1 MTKES
6 LILDG
11 KKVANDLKHCLK
23 NKINQIS
30 QKVGKR
36 PKLAVI
42 LVGDNNASKV
52 YIAHKEKAAKELG
65 IESDTHYLPANTKQ
79 EDLNNLIKILNE
91 DENINGILLQLPLP
105 ATLSPD
111 IAILQINPLKDID
124 GLHPFNLGLIMT
136 GKPNL
141 IPCTPFGIMRLL
153 QAYHFNPKGLKA
165 TVIGRSRLV
174 GKPIAELLINASAT
188 VTIMHSKS
196 RLADLIESV
205 KQADLVIAAIGQPAF
220 VKADWIKENAILI
233 DVGIN
238 RLENGKLIGDIDFEA
253 CVNEGKAKAIT
264 PVPGGVG
271 PLTVAH
277 LMLNTVKAFEIQCF
291 GYSSIEL

>member
-1 MTKES
+1 MTQES
-6 LILDG
+6 LILNG

-23 NKINQIS
+23 HKITQIS
-30 QKVGKR
+30 EKAGKK

-52 YIAHKEKAAKELG
+52 YIAHKEKAAQELG
-65 IESDTHYLPANTKQ
+65 ISSITHCLPADTDQK
-79 EDLNNLIKILNE
+79 DLNNLIKTLNE
-91 DENINGILLQLPLP
+91 DETINGILLQLPLP
-105 ATLSPD
+105 ANLSPD
-111 IAILQINPLKDID
+111 IAILQINPLKDVD

-153 QAYHFNPKGLKA
+153 QAYNFNPKGLKT

-174 GKPIAELLINASAT
+174 GKPIAELLTNASAT

-196 RLADLIESV
+196 RLNDLIDTV
-205 KQADLVIAAIGQPAF
+205 KQSDLVIAAIGQPNF
-220 VKADWIKENAILI
+220 VKAEWIKDGAILI

-238 RLENGKLIGDIDFEA
+238 RLDDGKLVGDIDFEN
-253 CVNEGKAKAIT
+253 CLKEGKAKAIT